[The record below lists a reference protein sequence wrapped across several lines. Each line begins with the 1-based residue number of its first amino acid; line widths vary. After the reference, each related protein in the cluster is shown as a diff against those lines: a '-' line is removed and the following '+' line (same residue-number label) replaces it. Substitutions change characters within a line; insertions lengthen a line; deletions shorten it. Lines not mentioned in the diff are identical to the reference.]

1 MPIAGHGDK
10 WLQSFIP
17 YLIYRITNQ
26 LTRRIRGRLRKSGI
40 NITRWRVL
48 AVLRA
53 HGELSLGR
61 IVDLT
66 VMEQPSVS
74 RVVAQL
80 EREGLVKREVSRKDS
95 RFVQVNL
102 TPAGGKA
109 FQNVYPTAQ
118 KHQELALRGFSSKEI
133 NTLRS
138 FLRRIQANI
147 EAEE

>member
-10 WLQSFIP
+10 WLQSFVP
-17 YLIYRITNQ
+17 YLVYRITNQ

-53 HGELSLGR
+53 YGKLSLGQ
-61 IVDLT
+61 VVELT

-74 RVVAQL
+74 RVVTQL
-80 EREGLVKREVSRKDS
+80 EREGLVTREISTDDS
-95 RFVQVNL
+95 RFVYVAL
-102 TPAGGKA
+102 TQAGDKA

-133 NTLRS
+133 TTLKS
-138 FLRRIQANI
+138 FLQRIQANI